1 MTLSDFFDLAK
12 RYKKIV
18 LFPILICVLF
28 ALALSLL
35 SPPSYLASAS
45 IVLNGDLAF
54 VKGLAT
60 KEAANYT
67 NPDASVS
74 IDSTDATKQI
84 SFNASGSNP
93 SACVEAANDVMNST
107 INLYKE
113 TNANTVIEKSEANY
127 AGVTKS
133 NPFSLILTAL
143 FVGAAVAACILLVL
157 DFIKMPI
164 KSPKDAEHS
173 CGYPILEGITS
184 VERGEQLFANIQ
196 FHCNKVPSTIAIIP
210 IGEPTTALIVSKEL
224 AGAFERGSINTKL
237 IKGSAHIR
245 KFKVKVPDNAAVLA
259 CCEPI
264 TAGMG
269 TAYIAHH
276 SDTTL
281 LCIRGWVDN
290 KRQLETTINELQL
303 ANADIAGIAFLPE
316 DTTVRTKRA
325 REEAIENRK
334 KGQAE
339 YSAEKNTAAQDGE

>member
-1 MTLSDFFDLAK
+1 MTLSDFFDLVK
-12 RYKKIV
+12 RYKRLV
-18 LFPILICVLF
+18 AVPITVCVLT
-28 ALALSLL
+28 ALAISFL

-45 IVLNGDLAF
+45 IVLNGDIAF

-60 KEAANYT
+60 KEANNYT
-67 NPDASVS
+67 SLGASVAIAS
-74 IDSTDATKQI
+74 SDSTKQI
-84 SFNASGSNP
+84 SFNASGSDP
-93 SACVEAANDVMNST
+93 TACVEAANSVMNST
-107 INLYKE
+107 VSLYKQSNPNVVVE
-113 TNANTVIEKSEANY
+113 ISEANY
-127 AGVTKS
+127 AGVTRS
-133 NPFSLILTAL
+133 NPIRFILSALLIGT
-143 FVGAAVAACILLVL
+143 VISACFLIVL
-157 DFIKMPI
+157 DIIKAPI
-164 KSPKDAEHS
+164 KSPKDAQHT

-184 VERGEQLFANIQ
+184 IERGEQLFANIQ
-196 FHCNKVPSTIAIIP
+196 FHCNKVPSTIAIVP

-281 LCIRGWVDN
+281 LCIRGWIDN
-290 KRQLETTINELQL
+290 KRELAATINELQL

-316 DTTVRTKRA
+316 DTTVRTKHA
-325 REEAIENRK
+325 REQSIESRRK
-334 KGQAE
+334 KQAD
-339 YSAEKNTAAQDGE
+339 YSAERNATAQDEE

>member
-1 MTLSDFFDLAK
+1 MTLSDFLDLAK

-18 LFPILICVLF
+18 IIPIAICVLI
-28 ALALSLL
+28 ALLVSFL
-35 SPPSYLASAS
+35 SPPTYLASAS
-45 IVLNGDLAF
+45 VVLNGDLAF

-60 KEAANYT
+60 KEADSYT
-67 NPDASVS
+67 NLGAKVS
-74 IDSTDATKQI
+74 ISSSDTTKQI
-84 SFNASGSNP
+84 SFNANGSEPN
-93 SACVEAANDVMNST
+93 ACVEAANSVMKST
-107 INLYKE
+107 VALYKQN
-113 TNANTVIEKSEANY
+113 NANTVIEESEANY
-127 AGVTKS
+127 AGVTRN
-133 NPFSLILTAL
+133 NPLEYVIAAFLVGTIIAGCLLLAL
-143 FVGAAVAACILLVL
+143 DV
-157 DFIKMPI
+157 IKLPI
-164 KSPKDAEHS
+164 KSPKDASHS

-184 VERGEQLFANIQ
+184 IERGEQLFANIQ

-290 KRQLETTINELQL
+290 KRQLDTTINELQL

-316 DTTVRTKRA
+316 ETTVRTKRA
-325 REEAIENRK
+325 REESIEGRK
-334 KGQAE
+334 RDQTE
-339 YSAEKNTAAQDGE
+339 YSAERSAAAQEED

>member
-1 MTLSDFFDLAK
+1 MTFTDFLSLAC

-18 LFPILICVLF
+18 LFPIAICILI
-28 ALALSLL
+28 ALVISFL
-35 SPPSYLASAS
+35 SPPSYVASAS
-45 IVLNGDLAF
+45 IVLNSDLAF
-54 VKGLAT
+54 MKGLAT
-60 KEAANYT
+60 KEASKYT
-67 NPDASVS
+67 NLGATVS
-74 IDSTDATKQI
+74 ITSSDATKQVV
-84 SFNASGSNP
+84 FNASGSDP
-93 SACVEAANDVMNST
+93 TACVEAANSVMNST
-107 INLYKE
+107 VSIFRQNN
-113 TNANTVIEKSEANY
+113 TNAVIEESEANY
-127 AGVTKS
+127 AGVTRN
-133 NPFSLILTAL
+133 NPIGFILAAFL
-143 FVGAAVAACILLVL
+143 VGAAIAICILFSIDIL
-157 DFIKMPI
+157 KAPI

-316 DTTVRTKRA
+316 ETTVRTKRA
-325 REEAIENRK
+325 REETIESRRNEK
-334 KGQAE
+334 TE
-339 YSAEKNTAAQDGE
+339 YSADKNAAAQNIE